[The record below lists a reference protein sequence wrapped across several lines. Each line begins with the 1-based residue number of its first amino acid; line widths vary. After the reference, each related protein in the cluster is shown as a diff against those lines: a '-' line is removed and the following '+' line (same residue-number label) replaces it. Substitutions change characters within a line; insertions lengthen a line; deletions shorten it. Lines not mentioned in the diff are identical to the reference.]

1 MRWFPLVSMV
11 MAMPALFQ
19 VQLTGVEASAQSI
32 EKEARD
38 FMLGYADDLR
48 SGRRL
53 AIANRYDKRGAFR
66 LGEGEKTFETP
77 EVIKAAYLTQWTPPR
92 TFEWRNL
99 TYEVLSQDAVLVIGL
114 FDWGTGDGRK
124 VAFSYT
130 GLLVRQDG
138 SLRIRLEDESVDRRP
153 PAIGKSGS

>member
-1 MRWFPLVSMV
+1 MHWLPVMSMM

-19 VQLTGVEASAQSI
+19 IQLTGVESTTQI
-32 EKEARD
+32 ENEARD
-38 FMLGYADDLR
+38 FMAAYADDLR
-48 SGRRL
+48 AGRRL
-53 AIANRYDKRGAFR
+53 AIAGRYDKRGAYR
-66 LGEGEKTFETP
+66 VGEGEKTFETP
-77 EVIKAAYLTQWTPPR
+77 EVIRASYLTQWTPPG

-99 TYEVLSQDAVLVIGL
+99 SYEVLSNDAVLVIGL

-138 SLRIRLEDESVDRRP
+138 TLRIRLEDESRSTQR
-153 PAIGKSGS
+153 

>member
-1 MRWFPLVSMV
+1 MRWFPLMPIV

-19 VQLTGVEASAQSI
+19 VQAGGVDSTTQPI

-38 FMLGYADDLR
+38 FMTGYADDLR
-48 SGRRL
+48 AGRRL
-53 AIANRYDKRGAFR
+53 AIANRYDRRGAFR

-77 EVIKAAYLTQWTPPR
+77 AMIEAAYLTQWTQPE

-99 TYEVLSQDAVLVIGL
+99 SYEVLTSDAVLVVGL

-124 VAFSYT
+124 IAFSYT
-130 GLLVRQDG
+130 GLLVRQEG
-138 SLRIRLEDESVDRRP
+138 KFRIRLEDESVDRRLP
-153 PAIGKSGS
+153 PIGKPLA

>member
-1 MRWFPLVSMV
+1 MRWFPVTSMV

-19 VQLTGVEASAQSI
+19 VQLTGLESKTEPI
-32 EKEARD
+32 EREARE
-38 FMLGYADDLR
+38 FMGAYADDLR
-48 SGRRL
+48 AGRRL
-53 AIANRYDKRGAFR
+53 AIAGRYDKRGAFR
-66 LGEGEKTFETP
+66 VGEGEKTFETP
-77 EVIKAAYLTQWTPPR
+77 AMIKASYLTQWTPPK

-99 TYEVLSQDAVLVIGL
+99 SYEVLSSDAVLVIGL

-138 SLRIRLEDESVDRRP
+138 TLRIRLEDESKTREQR
-153 PAIGKSGS
+153 